1 MDKHVKALGIAN
13 ISFGVFSVLFALFVF
28 IFFGGP
34 VGMYRAIND
43 DILGILLAA
52 SVVFHML
59 LAVPSIA
66 VGIHLRSFTEWSR
79 SFAIVVSALNLLN
92 VPFGCLL
99 GGYGLWVL
107 LAPETDPLFSDR
119 RSAPAKKTATP
130 SPSRTAAAGA
140 KTKTVEGKPKKSAST
155 TIIPSPRS

>member
-1 MDKHVKALGIAN
+1 MDKHVKALGTAN
-13 ISFGVFSVLFALFVF
+13 IALGVFGVLFAAAVF

-34 VGMYRAIND
+34 VGMYRTMDD
-43 DILGILLAA
+43 DILGILLAG

-59 LAVPSIA
+59 LAIPCIL
-66 VGIHLRSFTEWSR
+66 VGVYLRSFTEWSR

-92 VPFGCLL
+92 VPFGCVL

-119 RSAPAKKTATP
+119 RPVTAKKSAAP
-130 SPSRTAAAGA
+130 PASRTA
-140 KTKTVEGKPKKSAST
+140 TVEAKPKKSASA